1 MSTEQEEAAPRI
13 DLTIELL
20 HIPGCPHVEPARQL
34 LLECLADLNIPN
46 AAVEKKEG
54 AFASPSIL
62 VNGVDV
68 MGNPA
73 VASAACR
80 LDVPTREGILAAL
93 RPLMSR
99 PGAR

>member
-1 MSTEQEEAAPRI
+1 MSTDLEVPAPSL

-20 HIPGCPHVEPARQL
+20 HVPGCPHVEPARRL

-46 AAVEKKEG
+46 AAVEEKEG

-62 VNGVDV
+62 VNGSDV
-68 MGNPA
+68 MGKPA

-80 LDVPTREGILAAL
+80 LDVPTREGIRAAL
-93 RPLMSR
+93 RPFMSR
-99 PGAR
+99 PCAG